1 MNQKKKTTQTTVLIA
16 MIAIIAILGAVRVG
30 YLLGTKG
37 DEPVPS
43 TATGSPEPPPA
54 TATPAPPAAPQS
66 KGLSPSELATAKNVP
81 AQLQDPAGNYQLVAV
96 IEGEE
101 PNRALT
107 SSLQVVGAQRQRLLG
122 LSAQYDRLPASSL
135 QQRELI
141 AGEIL
146 KARQTLASNLQYMAA
161 NYGYSLQYNY
171 RLVPHSASL
180 LLLSTGADGTPATQL
195 VHEFD
200 DAASYERFQKM
211 RDDYLLLSVNR
222 TTQDKA
228 TSPDE
233 APPAQPGEEPTPPD
247 TDAAPPGP
255 SAESSDAEA
264 VHPELKAMQE
274 VLIREFQ
281 YDPKKNHQIKLR
293 KTALYGRAGNR

>member
-1 MNQKKKTTQTTVLIA
+1 
-16 MIAIIAILGAVRVG
+16 MIALVAILGAVRVG
-30 YLLGTKG
+30 YLLGNQGKG
-37 DEPVPS
+37 PTSASANEAPGLPAAPD
-43 TATGSPEPPPA
+43 TPP
-54 TATPAPPAAPQS
+54 PPAAPQS

-222 TTQDKA
+222 SKPGKT
-228 TSPDE
+228 TSPAEPSSGEGGTETASADSDQVPSDPSPQ
-233 APPAQPGEEPTPPD
+233 APPAVTPD
-247 TDAAPPGP
+247 
-255 SAESSDAEA
+255 
-264 VHPELKAMQE
+264 PELRIMQE
-274 VLIREFQ
+274 RLIREFQ
-281 YDPKKNHQIKLR
+281 YDPTKNHQVKLR

>member
-1 MNQKKKTTQTTVLIA
+1 MNHHKKNTRTVALVG
-16 MIAIIAILGAVRVG
+16 MIALVAILGAVRVG
-30 YLLGTKG
+30 YLLGNQGKG
-37 DEPVPS
+37 PTSASANEAP
-43 TATGSPEPPPA
+43 GLPA
-54 TATPAPPAAPQS
+54 APDTTPPPAAPQS

-228 TSPDE
+228 TSPDG
-233 APPAQPGEEPTPPD
+233 APPAQPGKEPTPPD

-274 VLIREFQ
+274 ILIREFQ